1 VTLAPATRHVEDVQ
15 ATGLPGRP
23 WARVLWLGPALLT
36 LVLGCY
42 HLGRPELWRDE
53 LWSWKFAAEPVHA
66 LLAGVSA
73 FNPALVT
80 YELLLHYWIA
90 AFGDSAPAMRLLSV
104 LAMAAAAAVVT
115 LLGYRLAGT
124 RAGLF
129 AGLIFAVVP
138 SVSRFAQETRYY
150 APQVLAVAVASL
162 LLLRAL
168 DRPVLPRWAVYA
180 ASLAVVGYLD
190 LVAFAVL
197 AGHAAWVGLRW
208 HQQRDGRLGWFVPA
222 TAAGIA
228 ACLPILTGA
237 VSTAGN
243 QVGWIARPG
252 VSVAEVTG
260 FGWNLFYSAP
270 VAAAVLVLGLFAW
283 AARREAAVAASLAVL
298 PVLTVWLVS
307 QGADSY
313 FLPRYLLYTLIG
325 WTLLAG
331 IGLSRIRWPQAVAC
345 ILAIALLG
353 AGDQQMIRQTGAHD
367 WASYPA
373 GASGDY
379 YLDYAGVASL
389 IADQASPGDGL
400 WYPMNNWQMIGP
412 GIRYY
417 LPPTLR
423 GRFISVT
430 RPQPR
435 IWVVT
440 SGRPANPYRQMN
452 KGYVAALQHYTL
464 AGTWHRRGLTL
475 FLITRRAGRIRTGDL
490 LHPKL
495 VKASSLAGPQ

>member
-1 VTLAPATRHVEDVQ
+1 MTLTPVTQHVEEAL
-15 ATGLPGRP
+15 ATGPAGRP
-23 WARVLWLGPALLT
+23 RARVLWLGPALLAF
-36 LVLGCY
+36 VLGCY

-66 LLAGVSA
+66 LLTGVSA
-73 FNPALVT
+73 FNPALIT
-80 YELLLHYWIA
+80 YELVLHYWIA
-90 AFGDSAPAMRLLSV
+90 AVGDSVPAMRLLSV
-104 LAMAAAAAVVT
+104 IAMAAATAVVT
-115 LLGYRLAGT
+115 LLGRRLAGT

-129 AGLIFAVVP
+129 AGLIFAMVP
-138 SVSRFAQETRYY
+138 SVSRFAQEARYY
-150 APQVLAVAVASL
+150 APQVLAVALASL

-168 DRPVLPRWAVYA
+168 DRPAVPRWAAYA
-180 ASLAVVGYLD
+180 ASLTVLGYLD

-197 AGHAAWVGLRW
+197 AGHAAWVALRW
-208 HQQRDGRLGWFVPA
+208 REDRDTRLIWFVPA
-222 TAAGIA
+222 TMAGIA

-283 AARREAAVAASLAVL
+283 TARRAAAAVAASLAVL
-298 PVLTVWLVS
+298 PVLAVWLLS
-307 QGADSY
+307 QGPHSY

-331 IGLSRIRWPQAVAC
+331 IGLSRIQWPQAIAC
-345 ILAIALLG
+345 VLAIALLG
-353 AGDQQMIRQTGAHD
+353 ASDQQMIRQTGAHD
-367 WASYPA
+367 WPTYPA
-373 GASGDY
+373 GAAGDY
-379 YLDYAGVASL
+379 YLDYAGVASR
-389 IADQASPGDGL
+389 IAGQARPGDGL

-423 GRFISVT
+423 GRFVSVT
-430 RPQPR
+430 RPQAR
-435 IWVVT
+435 IWIVA

-452 KGYVAALQHYTL
+452 KGYATALRHYTL
-464 AGTWHRRGLTL
+464 TGTWHRHGLTL
-475 FLITRRAGRIRTGDL
+475 FLITRRTA
-490 LHPKL
+490 
-495 VKASSLAGPQ
+495 A